1 MSDSVPS
8 SVPPALDFAFLRRTV
23 RATIAA
29 SLLIALLSSLLY
41 SPLWG
46 ARYVIF
52 ALWSIGF
59 FSISGLIF
67 KYMLFD
73 RNKLVGFG
81 FIALKLLALAPIF
94 AVAYLWPIPEAEGSR
109 AHVMAMF
116 LGVTTPFVV
125 LLFMVAAFALGARR
139 PPPASDSSSSEVKS
153 PS

>member
-1 MSDSVPS
+1 MSDSVQS
-8 SVPPALDFAFLRRTV
+8 TTPPALDFAFLRRTI
-23 RATIAA
+23 RATVATTFLVAFA
-29 SLLIALLSSLLY
+29 SALLY
-41 SPLWG
+41 SPPWA
-46 ARYVIF
+46 ARYAIF

-67 KYMLFD
+67 KYLLFEK
-73 RNKLVGFG
+73 NKLVGFG

-94 AVAYLWPIPEAEGSR
+94 AVAYFWPIPEGR

-116 LGVTTPFVV
+116 LGVTTPFIV

-139 PPPASDSSSSEVKS
+139 HPAASDPPSSRVKS